1 MRGYLKGVNLA
12 TFAAGNRR
20 IVAAIKARNTE
31 PGPEPCE
38 HPEHKRPS
46 HAEHCASHPAAKAEQ
61 GDVKRP
67 FVMWAWRAGGTAG
80 VLWLFWPL
88 VGAWLPTAVT
98 VSVLLWVLA
107 ALVAGQGHV
116 PAAASGEA
124 EKGAASGQAAADD
137 DGEWIDEEPPLQV
150 LLALI
155 RHVANTSDQG
165 TAAHLDDVLTEGQR
179 RGLFGGWEKA
189 DLKAHLMEDLGLPV
203 EELKLTFR
211 RRQRVRLGVRLKALP
226 EAVPAPVPAVLQKAV

>member
-1 MRGYLKGVNLA
+1 MRGYLQGVNLGA
-12 TFAAGNRR
+12 VVRGHRQ
-20 IVAAIKARNTE
+20 IVAAIKARNTKPE
-31 PGPEPCE
+31 PEPCE
-38 HPEHKRPS
+38 HPEHKKPS

-67 FVMWAWRAGGTAG
+67 FVTWGWRAGGTAG

-88 VGAWLPTAVT
+88 VGRWLPTVASAAAT
-98 VSVLLWVLA
+98 LWVLA
-107 ALVAGQGHV
+107 ALAAGQGHV
-116 PAAASGEA
+116 PEAATEGAEATGEA
-124 EKGAASGQAAADD
+124 TPAD
-137 DGEWIDEEPPLQV
+137 DGEWIDEEPPLPV

-165 TAAHLDDVLTEGQR
+165 TAAHLDDVLAEGQK

-189 DLKAHLMEDLGLPV
+189 DLKAHLTEDLGLPV
-203 EELKLTFR
+203 EELKLHFR

-226 EAVPAPVPAVLQKAV
+226 EVDPAPVPAVLQKAV